1 MEVYWK
7 KDDIGS
13 KEEEKLKA
21 ILGGMEAWKQP
32 CWSWQ
37 WVLFHELIKQMSLN
51 FGKKLISYAE

>member
-13 KEEEKLKA
+13 KEEEKLKP

-32 CWSWQ
+32 CWSW
-37 WVLFHELIKQMSLN
+37 
-51 FGKKLISYAE
+51 